1 MKGPSRAFLFVSQNN
16 LWLLREVN
24 CLSTMEIIDYIFAKG
39 YELLFMAILV
49 IEAVHIFI
57 LSPMRESQ
65 REREL
70 DRMIFGTEEKEKPKK
85 PKKS

>member
-1 MKGPSRAFLFVSQNN
+1 MSV
-16 LWLLREVN
+16 V
-24 CLSTMEIIDYIFAKG
+24 EIVDYIFTKG

-49 IEAVHIFI
+49 IEVVHIFI

-70 DRMIFGTEEKEKPKK
+70 DQLIFGEEKEEKKK